1 MRAVKIASADAM
13 HRAGKRLA
21 AIVRAGDVIGLVGDL
36 GAGKTVLVK
45 GLAAG
50 LGIDP
55 THVASPTFTLINEH
69 RGGRVLLHHIDLYRL
84 ERADELI
91 ELGLEELV
99 GGEGVCAIEWVD
111 RFAGRFPAIDG
122 ADWLEVRIAFAD
134 GDAREVRLLPHGP
147 RSSEIATE
155 WDKRRH

>member
-1 MRAVKIASADAM
+1 MRGVKVSSAKAM

-21 AIVRAGDVIGLVGDL
+21 ALLRAGDVIGLRGDL

-45 GLAAG
+45 GLAEG

-55 THVASPTFTLINEH
+55 THVASPTFTLVNEH
-69 RGGRVLLHHIDLYRL
+69 RSGRLLLNHVDLYRL

-99 GGEGVCAIEWVD
+99 GGEGVVAIEWID
-111 RFAGRFPAIDG
+111 RFPQVGG
-122 ADWLEVRIAFAD
+122 ADWLEVRIDFLP
-134 GDAREVRLLPHGP
+134 GDARELTFVPHGP
-147 RSSEIATE
+147 RSTEISSE
-155 WDKRRH
+155 WDKQRH